1 MIRAI
6 LLATVLPVSVS
17 AQGIFPYQDAE
28 RVANGKIVY
37 ENNCAACHGA
47 NLEGEP
53 DWKSR
58 DENGYL
64 RAPPHDETGHTW
76 HHPDMQLFAIVALG
90 SEAVVGNGYKSRM
103 MGFREILTEQEV
115 LDVMAYI
122 KSTWP
127 EEIQEQHNMINARS
141 Q

>member
-6 LLATVLPVSVS
+6 LLATVLPMSVS
-17 AQGIFPYQDAE
+17 AQGIFPYQDAD

-53 DWKSR
+53 NWKTR
-58 DENGYL
+58 DENGLL

-103 MGFREILTEQEV
+103 MGFRDILTEQEV

-127 EEIQEQHNMINARS
+127 EEIQAQHNMINARS

>member
-6 LLATVLPVSVS
+6 LLAAVLPVSVS

-58 DENGYL
+58 DENGLL

-127 EEIQEQHNMINARS
+127 EDIQAQHNMINARS